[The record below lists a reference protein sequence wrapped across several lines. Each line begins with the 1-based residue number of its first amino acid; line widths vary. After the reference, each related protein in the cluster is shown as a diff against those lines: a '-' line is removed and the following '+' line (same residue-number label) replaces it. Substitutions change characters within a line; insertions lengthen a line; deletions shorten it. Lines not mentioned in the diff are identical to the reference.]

1 VQFTD
6 ILLPDFDHET
16 ASTRLLLERAP
27 ESRSAWTPHARSS
40 TLGDLCMHLARI
52 PFWGVMVMQGTSYD
66 LDPPD
71 GSAPAPA
78 RYESHA
84 ATLHLFDANVAQ
96 ARAAIANATDV
107 DFRARWTLQQTGRT
121 LFTMP
126 RVSVLRSFVLSHM
139 IHHRGQLSVY
149 LRLCDVPLPPIYG
162 PTADSPRQEV

>member
-1 VQFTD
+1 VQLMD
-6 ILLPDFDHET
+6 MLLPEFDHET
-16 ASTRLLLERAP
+16 AATRQLVERAP
-27 ESRSAWTPHARSS
+27 ESRSSWTPHAKSS

-52 PFWGVMVMQGTSYD
+52 PFWAVMVMQATSYD

-71 GSAPAPA
+71 GSAPPPG

-84 ATLHLFDANVAQ
+84 ATLHLFDDNVAQ
-96 ARAAIANATDV
+96 GRAAIGTATDV
-107 DFRARWTLQQTGRT
+107 DLQARWTLQQGGRT
-121 LFTMP
+121 LFAMP